1 MTTELAL
8 SAGIVPP
15 RRSSANPVRRDQP
28 GLCRGTQVW
37 WNSAVYRVD
46 SLEFQGQ
53 QWCAVL
59 VREADWG
66 EPQAR
71 AWFAPVAQLTET

>member
-28 GLCRGTQVW
+28 LLGRGAQVW
-37 WNSAVYRVD
+37 WNSSVYRVD

-59 VREADWG
+59 VRDADWG
-66 EPQAR
+66 HAQAR
-71 AWFAPVAQLTET
+71 AWFAPVSQLTRA